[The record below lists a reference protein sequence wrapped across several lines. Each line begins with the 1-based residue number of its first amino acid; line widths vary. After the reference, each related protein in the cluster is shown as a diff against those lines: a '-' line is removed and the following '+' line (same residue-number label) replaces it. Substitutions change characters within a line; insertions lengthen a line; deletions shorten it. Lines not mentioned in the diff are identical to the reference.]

1 MNRHRRWITRFGGE
15 SSMPT
20 QAGDAAFRIAAKCL
34 RILWRIVAA
43 LIIAAGVAH
52 AATYTYDAQGR
63 LVAVTSNSGASA
75 RYTYDAMGNLIG
87 VSTIPAG
94 QLAIFALNPDR
105 GAIGMQVTIAGQGF
119 ATTTTSDVVQF
130 NGTTAT
136 VSSAT
141 ATDLTVT
148 VPAGATTGIVTVT
161 VGTASASSPGPFTVE
176 ASGPP
181 PVITGFSPSIVTA
194 GSTVTVTGQNFL
206 PVPGQTEVSVGAQV
220 VTPTSLTN
228 QQIIFPVASSMGSG
242 AITVETPDGSA
253 LSSSSLTV
261 TPSGIAPSA
270 IAAQAAIGVGQSQS
284 LSIGS
289 AGQYGLLSFQ
299 AARGNWLSFQVDT
312 FAPASAS
319 LNYWV
324 YDPNERLVTTG
335 TVSVTSPSIHLP
347 ELLFD
352 GSYTIM
358 FQPVN
363 SGSTSVTVRLES
375 DLGLVPAAN
384 PSQMPVVESGLNESR
399 RLIYTVDSNSEP
411 LILNFTSL
419 SLGAPIGVQLHTA
432 GGSNSLYVIGNPIS
446 SAGSVILP
454 VLTPGQYEIDL
465 TPNTGASLSVQVAL
479 QNVSIMTVNEPSL
492 SMSTSY
498 SGQPVIEAFTAS
510 AGENLEFALSNSTA
524 TNSNQSLDLSVY
536 DGDLQQLVGS
546 AQCIQSEANG
556 SCVAQL
562 PNLAGGTYI
571 VQVAPGNNG
580 VTGTFNTTATLTQ
593 DQTASLSVNV
603 PLDISLP
610 RPGSALRATFAGVV
624 GQPLDL
630 AETNI
635 TSGQT
640 LDVNV
645 YNPDGSLNT
654 GNEPAQDSTLN
665 ELSLPQTG
673 EYTVYA
679 QYQNGLP
686 GSATL
691 ELLPPVSGSLALGST
706 TNFQTSEQGQN
717 IILTFDAA
725 AGQNLELA
733 LSSITSTSG
742 TLNLAVYDSNGNY
755 VNGQDCY
762 QYPDYDN
769 ACVISLWDLA
779 SGAYTVV
786 LSPYQESDLISAD
799 VTLTQDA
806 VQSVAV
812 NQPIPVH
819 LDAPGQLQRLEFN
832 GTADEPLDIAIS
844 NVSTNPS
851 GFAIGVSLLAP
862 NGTQIDS
869 DSYDISSAGA
879 LHEVALPQTGTY
891 TILVQDEYGVI
902 GTSTIEA
909 IAPGSAPISVDG
921 ASLNESTSIA
931 GEAEYPSFSATTG
944 ENLEFALSNANESE
958 PNPGISI
965 NLYDSS
971 GNYINGAGCLFDGEV
986 GNPCMMSMWDLA
998 AGNYILE
1005 VYPNGN
1011 NGNASGYGT
1020 ESFTATLTQDLTGSI
1035 ATGQVV
1041 SVDLARPGNLERLTF
1056 AGTAGSSPTVTVSNL
1071 TTSPAGHSVD
1081 VAVYDPT
1088 GALVTSGEFNA
1099 PGSLSLG
1106 SLSLTGNYQIVVY
1119 GNNGVPATLQV
1130 GLQ

>member
-1 MNRHRRWITRFGGE
+1 MNRHRRWITRIGGE
-15 SSMPT
+15 SSMP
-20 QAGDAAFRIAAKCL
+20 ARVGDAAFRFAAKCL
-34 RILWRIVAA
+34 RILWHIVAA

-130 NGTTAT
+130 NGTAAP

-299 AARGNWLSFQVDT
+299 AARGNWLSFQMDA

-335 TVSVTSPSIHLP
+335 TVSATSPSIHLP

-363 SGSTSVTVRLES
+363 SGSTSITVRLES
-375 DLGLVPAAN
+375 DLGLAAAAN
-384 PSQMPVVESGLNESR
+384 PSQVPAVESGLNESR
-399 RLIYTVDSNSEP
+399 RLIYTVDSNPEP

-419 SLGAPIGVQLHTA
+419 SLGAPIGVQLHIA
-432 GGSNSLYVIGNPIS
+432 GENNNIYVIGNSIS
-446 SAGSVILP
+446 NAGSVILP

-492 SMSTSY
+492 PMSTSY
-498 SGQPVIEAFTAS
+498 SGQSVIEAFMAS

-524 TNSNQSLDLSVY
+524 TNSNQSLDLNVFDANLGY
-536 DGDLQQLVGS
+536 AGS
-546 AQCIQSEANG
+546 ATCIQSEANG
-556 SCVAQL
+556 TCVAQL
-562 PNLAGGTYI
+562 SNLAGGTYFAE
-571 VQVAPGNNG
+571 VVPGDNG

-593 DQTASLSVNV
+593 DQTASLSINV
-603 PLDISLP
+603 PFDISLP
-610 RPGSALRATFAGVV
+610 RPGSALRATFAGVA

-635 TSGQT
+635 TAGQT
-640 LDVNV
+640 LNVDV
-645 YNPDGSLNT
+645 YNPDGSLNSSSQPFQ
-654 GNEPAQDSTLN
+654 NSTLN

-679 QYQNGLP
+679 QYQYGLP

-717 IILTFDAA
+717 IILTFEAA

-733 LSSITSTSG
+733 LSSITSTTG
-742 TLNLAVYDSNGNY
+742 TLQLTVYDSAGSY
-755 VNGQDCY
+755 VSGQECQQDAY
-762 QYPDYDN
+762 YDN
-769 ACVISLWDLA
+769 ACVVSLWDL
-779 SGAYTVV
+779 SGGTYTVV
-786 LSPYQESDLISAD
+786 LSPGEEADLISAD

-812 NQPIPVH
+812 NQPIPVQ
-819 LDAPGQLQRLEFN
+819 LDVPGQLQRLEFN
-832 GTADEPLDIAIS
+832 GTAGEPLDIAIS

-891 TILVQDEYGVI
+891 TILVQNNYGVI

-931 GEAEYPSFSATTG
+931 GEAEYLRFSATAG
-944 ENLEFALSNANESE
+944 ENLEFALSNASESE

-1035 ATGQVV
+1035 TTGQVV

-1088 GALVTSGEFNA
+1088 GALVTAGEFNA
-1099 PGSLSLG
+1099 SGSLSLG
-1106 SLSLTGNYQIVVY
+1106 SLSLTGNYQIIVY